1 MAVLPWDTEVGFQDV
16 VPVRDAIRQVDTN
29 YVKNSKSQ
37 HGGQTTFMKENM
49 EKFIKGEVVYLT
61 FTSLCRF
68 PTYDTDFEW
77 GEPAWV
83 TSAKW
88 LYKNLVG
95 FFDTKSGNGIE
106 VWINLEEEA
115 MDKFEADKEL
125 QAYISSV

>member
-1 MAVLPWDTEVGFQDV
+1 MFLFCAVFGSKICYA
-16 VPVRDAIRQVDTN
+16 DASNTN
-29 YVKNSKSQ
+29 LFNTILFWV
-37 HGGQTTFMKENM
+37 
-49 EKFIKGEVVYLT
+49 
-61 FTSLCRF
+61 
-68 PTYDTDFEW
+68 

-106 VWINLEEEA
+106 AWINLEEEA

-125 QAYISSV
+125 QAYVSSVKVSV